1 MMKNM
6 DAGAR
11 LSGPKS
17 HALACS
23 KMTQCACARDVR
35 VAGARGGGGRDGEQ
49 EWPRA
54 GSLKLLHRSMRYTV
68 VFYFWI
74 F

>member
-1 MMKNM
+1 MTNSL

-17 HALACS
+17 QALACG
-23 KMTQCACARDVR
+23 KTTQCVCARDVR
-35 VAGARGGGGRDGEQ
+35 VAGGGGGRDGGQ
-49 EWPRA
+49 ERPRA
-54 GSLKLLHRSMRYTV
+54 SSLKLPYRSMRYTV
-68 VFYFWI
+68 VFYFCI